1 MDEETI
7 YDCVLGEVV
16 PISEA
21 SNEGIKRFL
30 RETPDD
36 GFVEHNLIMSCIL
49 ELEKRE
55 KSA

>member
-1 MDEETI
+1 METI

-36 GFVEHNLIMSCIL
+36 SFVEHNLIMSCIL